1 MSINMKELDQ
11 ENKMKLKNIVTMD
24 DELTFT
30 DIEVLNIKNE
40 KQLDKA
46 IAKNKV
52 LEIREKRNNLQIKL
66 VIYYFLSAINTKVE
80 RR

>member
-1 MSINMKELDQ
+1 
-11 ENKMKLKNIVTMD
+11 MKLKNIFTMD

-40 KQLDKA
+40 KQLDNA
-46 IAKNKV
+46 IAKNKI

>member
-1 MSINMKELDQ
+1 
-11 ENKMKLKNIVTMD
+11 MKLKNIVTMD

-30 DIEVLNIKNE
+30 EIEVLNMKNE

-46 IAKNKV
+46 IEKNKV

-66 VIYYFLSAINTKVE
+66 VIYYFLSAINTRVE

>member
-1 MSINMKELDQ
+1 
-11 ENKMKLKNIVTMD
+11 MKLKNIVTMD

-52 LEIREKRNNLQIKL
+52 LKIREKRNNLQVKL
-66 VIYYFLSAINTKVE
+66 VIYYFLSAINTKAE

>member
-1 MSINMKELDQ
+1 MGERPI
-11 ENKMKLKNIVTMD
+11 MKLKNIVTMD

-66 VIYYFLSAINTKVE
+66 VIYYFLSAINTRVE

>member
-1 MSINMKELDQ
+1 MGERPI
-11 ENKMKLKNIVTMD
+11 MKLKNIVTMD

>member
-1 MSINMKELDQ
+1 
-11 ENKMKLKNIVTMD
+11 MKLKNIVTMD

-46 IAKNKV
+46 IAKNKI

>member
-1 MSINMKELDQ
+1 
-11 ENKMKLKNIVTMD
+11 MKLKNIVTMD

-46 IAKNKV
+46 IEKNKV

-66 VIYYFLSAINTKVE
+66 VIYYFLSAINTRVE

>member
-1 MSINMKELDQ
+1 
-11 ENKMKLKNIVTMD
+11 MKLKNIVTMD
-24 DELTFT
+24 DKLTFT

-40 KQLDKA
+40 KKLDKA

-66 VIYYFLSAINTKVE
+66 VIYYFLSAINTRVE

>member
-1 MSINMKELDQ
+1 
-11 ENKMKLKNIVTMD
+11 MKLKNIVTMD

-80 RR
+80 RLTINCQ

>member
-1 MSINMKELDQ
+1 
-11 ENKMKLKNIVTMD
+11 MKLKNIVTMD

-46 IAKNKV
+46 IAKNKI

-66 VIYYFLSAINTKVE
+66 VIYYFLSAINTRVE

>member
-1 MSINMKELDQ
+1 
-11 ENKMKLKNIVTMD
+11 MKLKNIVTMD

-46 IAKNKV
+46 IEKSKV
-52 LEIREKRNNLQIKL
+52 LEIRENGTIYKL
-66 VIYYFLSAINTKVE
+66 NSSYIIFYQP
-80 RR
+80 

>member
-1 MSINMKELDQ
+1 
-11 ENKMKLKNIVTMD
+11 MKLKNIVTMD

-40 KQLDKA
+40 KQLEKA

-66 VIYYFLSAINTKVE
+66 VIYYFLSAINTRVE

>member
-1 MSINMKELDQ
+1 MGERPI
-11 ENKMKLKNIVTMD
+11 MKLKNIVTMD

-46 IAKNKV
+46 IAKNKI

>member
-1 MSINMKELDQ
+1 
-11 ENKMKLKNIVTMD
+11 MKLKNIVTMD

-52 LEIREKRNNLQIKL
+52 LKIREKRNNLQIKL

>member
-1 MSINMKELDQ
+1 
-11 ENKMKLKNIVTMD
+11 MKLKNVVTMD

-52 LEIREKRNNLQIKL
+52 LEIREKRNNLQVKL

>member
-1 MSINMKELDQ
+1 
-11 ENKMKLKNIVTMD
+11 MKLKNIVTMD

-52 LEIREKRNNLQIKL
+52 LKIREKRNNLQIKL
-66 VIYYFLSAINTKVE
+66 VIYYFLSAINTRVE

>member
-1 MSINMKELDQ
+1 
-11 ENKMKLKNIVTMD
+11 MKLKNIVTMD

-40 KQLDKA
+40 KQLEKA

>member
-1 MSINMKELDQ
+1 
-11 ENKMKLKNIVTMD
+11 MKLKNIVTMD

-66 VIYYFLSAINTKVE
+66 VIYYFLSAINTRVE

>member
-1 MSINMKELDQ
+1 
-11 ENKMKLKNIVTMD
+11 MKLKNIVTMD
-24 DELTFT
+24 DKFTFT

-40 KQLDKA
+40 KKLDKA
-46 IAKNKV
+46 IAKNKI

-66 VIYYFLSAINTKVE
+66 VIYYFLSAINTRVE

>member
-1 MSINMKELDQ
+1 
-11 ENKMKLKNIVTMD
+11 MKLKNVVTMD

-52 LEIREKRNNLQIKL
+52 LKIREKRNNLQIKL
-66 VIYYFLSAINTKVE
+66 VIYYFLSAINTRVE